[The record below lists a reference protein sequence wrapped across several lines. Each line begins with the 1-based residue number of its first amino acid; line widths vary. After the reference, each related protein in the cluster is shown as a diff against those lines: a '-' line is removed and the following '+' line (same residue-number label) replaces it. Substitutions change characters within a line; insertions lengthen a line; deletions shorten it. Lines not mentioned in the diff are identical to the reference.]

1 MERKQTRHARWK
13 RTSMTVFAMIL
24 SASLAFAG
32 SAKLS
37 QDLRGQNGSSQVDL
51 LVQFSR
57 APTC

>member
-1 MERKQTRHARWK
+1 
-13 RTSMTVFAMIL
+13 MTVFAMIL